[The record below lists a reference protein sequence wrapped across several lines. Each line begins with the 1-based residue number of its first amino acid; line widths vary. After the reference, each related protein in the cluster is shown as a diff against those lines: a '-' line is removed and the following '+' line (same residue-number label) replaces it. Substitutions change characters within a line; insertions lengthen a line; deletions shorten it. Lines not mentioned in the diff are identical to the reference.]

1 MENIQTI
8 FPSKIEWDLTN
19 GPIGYSGLGVRSV
32 GSVGDFLISWN
43 FGRLLVVLFFGSHE
57 SCFFLDFFSPGIGG

>member
-1 MENIQTI
+1 M
-8 FPSKIEWDLTN
+8 
-19 GPIGYSGLGVRSV
+19 GPYQRTPKEFARAIGYSGLGVRSV

-43 FGRLLVVLFFGSHE
+43 FGRLLVVLFFGCHE